1 MKRKINRHLTMMNYA
16 GGFVLI
22 GCGIYKLLVE
32 QNSVAFVVSL
42 IIALLGMTI
51 TELLNF
57 KEV

>member
-1 MKRKINRHLTMMNYA
+1 MKGKINRHLTMMNYA
-16 GGFVLI
+16 GGAVLI

-32 QNSVAFVVSL
+32 QNAVAFIVSL